1 MDADVS
7 ALEQA
12 RARITLLEDEN
23 RNLRETLADYLAT
36 IRAIEQGDD
45 ESAVGAAAATR
56 DEGASSSDSE
66 DDLPLAE
73 LRRRRAAGDES
84 ESDEEDASES
94 DEQAAGAR
102 PRKRPRTTA
111 APRTRERTSKYY
123 GEPSSAEMNLFLATR
138 SPAGVSR
145 HRSTKKFRAFYRDR
159 DSQQQSIGL
168 YANEEDAAHAVN
180 AAIRTHGLESCRQMN
195 PVDEQG
201 RLVAKPKKSSSFY
214 SVTWAASKWR
224 AQVGPRGTRK
234 SLGYFDDETAAA
246 RAVDAYLYKHHPDIA
261 AKKANFPREE

>member
-73 LRRRRAAGDES
+73 LRRRRAARDES

-123 GEPSSAEMNLFLATR
+123 G
-138 SPAGVSR
+138 VSW
-145 HRSTKKFRAFYRDR
+145 HRSTKKFRACYTDR
-159 DSQQQSIGL
+159 DSQNQYIGFFD
-168 YANEEDAAHAVN
+168 NEADAAHAYN
-180 AAIRTHGLESCRQMN
+180 AALRAHGLESIRKVN
-195 PVDEQG
+195 AVDEQG
-201 RLVAKPKKSSSFY
+201 RLVAKPKASSSFY
-214 SVTWAASKWR
+214 GVSWNRRKKQWSAYVKG
-224 AQVGPRGTRK
+224 QHRGD
-234 SLGYFDDETAAA
+234 FDDETAAA
-246 RAVDAYLYKHHPDIA
+246 CAVDDYLYELHQPDIA
-261 AKKANFPREE
+261 TQKANFPRA

>member
-73 LRRRRAAGDES
+73 LRRRRAARDES

-111 APRTRERTSKYY
+111 APRTRESTSKYY
-123 GEPSSAEMNLFLATR
+123 G
-138 SPAGVSR
+138 VSW
-145 HRSTKKFRAFYRDR
+145 HRSTKKFRACYTDR
-159 DSQQQSIGL
+159 DSQNQYIGFFD
-168 YANEEDAAHAVN
+168 NEADAAHAYN
-180 AAIRTHGLESCRQMN
+180 AALRAHGLESIRKVN
-195 PVDEQG
+195 AVDEQG
-201 RLVAKPKKSSSFY
+201 RLVAKPKPKKTSSFNGVY
-214 SVTWAASKWR
+214 WDSHREKWKT
-224 AQVGPRGTRK
+224 QTGGRGKRK
-234 SLGYFDDETAAA
+234 YLGYFDDETAAA
-246 RAVDAYLYKHHPDIA
+246 HAVDAHLYEHHPAIA
-261 AKKANFPREE
+261 VKKANFPREE

>member
-73 LRRRRAAGDES
+73 LRRRRAARDES

-123 GEPSSAEMNLFLATR
+123 GVR
-138 SPAGVSR
+138 R
-145 HRSTKKFRAFYRDR
+145 HRSTKKFRACYTDR
-159 DSQQQSIGL
+159 DSQNQYIGFFD
-168 YANEEDAAHAVN
+168 NEADAAHAYN
-180 AAIRTHGLESCRQMN
+180 AALRAHGLESIRKVN
-195 PVDEQG
+195 AVDEQG

-214 SVTWAASKWR
+214 GVTWAASKWR
-224 AQVGPRGTRK
+224 AQAGPCGSSRK
-234 SLGYFDDETAAA
+234 HLGCFDDETAAA
-246 RAVDAYLYKHHPDIA
+246 HAVDAHLYEHHPAIA
-261 AKKANFPREE
+261 VKKANFPREE